1 MTSLLEGCGYAI
13 VNIVADGDPIV
24 IGAKAIRHVN

>member
-1 MTSLLEGCGYAI
+1 MTSPLEGCGYAI
-13 VNIVADGDPIV
+13 VNTVADGDPIV